1 MYKQNFHQNE
11 QELIVLQRFT
21 VPRDIYFGKDA
32 ILELKKLNSF
42 KRPFI
47 VADDA
52 MVKLGWLDMLIRLM
66 NEAGMENITCF
77 TQVEAEPSVETV
89 KAGARSMT
97 ENSSDVIIAIG
108 GGSVLDAAKAMWVF
122 YEHPDLSFEDILN
135 KPLPPLRKK
144 AIMVAIPS
152 TSGTGSEVTAYS
164 VITDHAT
171 KIKYPIADF
180 NITPDVA
187 ILDSDLTTTMPP
199 ALVAYTGMDALTH
212 AIEAYVSLER
222 SRFTRPLSIHAIS
235 IIVSYLEDSFA
246 GDADARDEIHVA
258 SCLAGISFTNAQL
271 GICHSIAHKAGG
283 LFGIPH
289 GLCNSI
295 LLPFVIEYNKK
306 NHAALRHYANIARRM
321 GYDGDRDKH
330 LVISLVRE
338 VRTLAENLDLPLT
351 FADAGVN
358 EFKLDN
364 FKREIAEN
372 AFLDPCTLSNPR
384 ETSPDDLGRILESAY
399 YGKPVVF

>member
-1 MYKQNFHQNE
+1 MP
-11 QELIVLQRFT
+11 RFT
-21 VPRDIYFGKDA
+21 VPRDIFFGKDA
-32 ILELKKLNSF
+32 ILELKNLNYY

-52 MVKLGWLDMLIRLM
+52 MVKLGWMDMLMRILT
-66 NEAGMENITCF
+66 EAGMENIACF
-77 TQVEAEPSVETV
+77 TDVEAEPSVETV
-89 KAGARSMT
+89 KRGALAM
-97 ENSSDVIIAIG
+97 EANSSDIIIAIG

-122 YEHPDLSFEDILN
+122 YEHPSLSFEDILN

-164 VITDHAT
+164 VISDHAT
-171 KIKYPIADF
+171 KLKYPIADF
-180 NITPDVA
+180 NITPDIA

-199 ALVAYTGMDALTH
+199 KLVAYTGMDALTH

-246 GDADARDEIHVA
+246 GDIEAREEIHVA
-258 SCLAGISFTNAQL
+258 SCMAGISFTNAQL

-295 LLPFVIEYNKK
+295 LLPYVIEYNKK

-321 GYDGDRDKH
+321 GYDGDRDMH
-330 LVISLVRE
+330 LVVSLVRE
-338 VRTLAENLDLPLT
+338 VKTLAENLNLPLT

-358 EFKLDN
+358 EFKLQT
-364 FKREIAEN
+364 FRKEIAEN
-372 AFLDPCTLSNPR
+372 AFSDPCTLSNPR
-384 ETSPDDLGRILESAY
+384 ETSPSDLEKILECAY
-399 YGKPVVF
+399 YGKKVVF